1 MNLNRPVDPWN
12 KCCSMVECSY
22 GCIPSNV
29 FVVVVNLNNCFLLF
43 IVLKLVLGVQTIFK
57 PCSIQSYFLGVEGVS
72 SGDELDSDED
82 DDLSPE
88 NDGFMGGSGRGGVEG
103 SIAGAS
109 GSGSGGQNVR
119 ANVVGKRRPN
129 GPTVNR

>member
-1 MNLNRPVDPWN
+1 MY
-12 KCCSMVECSY
+12 KS
-22 GCIPSNV
+22 IP
-29 FVVVVNLNNCFLLF
+29 
-43 IVLKLVLGVQTIFK
+43 K
-57 PCSIQSYFLGVEGVS
+57 PFSVQSYFLGVEGVS

-109 GSGSGGQNVR
+109 ASGSGGQNVR

>member
-1 MNLNRPVDPWN
+1 ML
-12 KCCSMVECSY
+12 Y
-22 GCIPSNV
+22 
-29 FVVVVNLNNCFLLF
+29 
-43 IVLKLVLGVQTIFK
+43 TT
-57 PCSIQSYFLGVEGVS
+57 GVEGVS

-88 NDGFMGGSGRGGVEG
+88 NDGFMGSNGIQGADG

-129 GPTVNR
+129 GPAVNRYFRNSRVKVILMKSILLFKYVVQSQFIILNV

>member
-1 MNLNRPVDPWN
+1 MKLSISFLNILSHN
-12 KCCSMVECSY
+12 K
-22 GCIPSNV
+22 
-29 FVVVVNLNNCFLLF
+29 
-43 IVLKLVLGVQTIFK
+43 
-57 PCSIQSYFLGVEGVS
+57 GVEGVS

-88 NDGFMGGSGRGGVEG
+88 NEGFMGSNGRQGGDG

-129 GPTVNR
+129 GPAVNRYLTILP

>member
-1 MNLNRPVDPWN
+1 ML
-12 KCCSMVECSY
+12 Y
-22 GCIPSNV
+22 
-29 FVVVVNLNNCFLLF
+29 
-43 IVLKLVLGVQTIFK
+43 TT
-57 PCSIQSYFLGVEGVS
+57 GVEGVS

-88 NDGFMGGSGRGGVEG
+88 NDGFMGSNGIQGADG

-129 GPTVNR
+129 GPAVNRYFRNSRVKVVLMKSISFCFLNMLSNHNL

>member
-1 MNLNRPVDPWN
+1 M
-12 KCCSMVECSY
+12 
-22 GCIPSNV
+22 
-29 FVVVVNLNNCFLLF
+29 LF
-43 IVLKLVLGVQTIFK
+43 IVPIIVLYVQSNSNTLKYLILL
-57 PCSIQSYFLGVEGVS
+57 FLGVEGVS

>member
-1 MNLNRPVDPWN
+1 ML
-12 KCCSMVECSY
+12 Y
-22 GCIPSNV
+22 
-29 FVVVVNLNNCFLLF
+29 
-43 IVLKLVLGVQTIFK
+43 TT
-57 PCSIQSYFLGVEGVS
+57 GVEGVS

-88 NDGFMGGSGRGGVEG
+88 NDGFMGSNGIQGADG

-129 GPTVNR
+129 GPAVNRYFKNSWIKVVLMKNIFCFLNMLSNHNL

>member
-1 MNLNRPVDPWN
+1 ML
-12 KCCSMVECSY
+12 Y
-22 GCIPSNV
+22 
-29 FVVVVNLNNCFLLF
+29 
-43 IVLKLVLGVQTIFK
+43 TT
-57 PCSIQSYFLGVEGVS
+57 GVEGVS

-88 NDGFMGGSGRGGVEG
+88 NDGFMGSNGIQGADG

-129 GPTVNR
+129 GPAVNRYFRNSRVKVVLMKSIKLTFILLFKYVVES

>member
-1 MNLNRPVDPWN
+1 
-12 KCCSMVECSY
+12 MVERSY

-43 IVLKLVLGVQTIFK
+43 IVLKLVLGVQTILK

-88 NDGFMGGSGRGGVEG
+88 NDGFMGGSGRGGVER

>member
-1 MNLNRPVDPWN
+1 M
-12 KCCSMVECSY
+12 
-22 GCIPSNV
+22 
-29 FVVVVNLNNCFLLF
+29 
-43 IVLKLVLGVQTIFK
+43 
-57 PCSIQSYFLGVEGVS
+57 EGVS

-88 NDGFMGGSGRGGVEG
+88 NDGFMGSGGHGGGEG

-119 ANVVGKRRPN
+119 ANVIGKRRPN
-129 GPTVNR
+129 GPAVSR

>member
-1 MNLNRPVDPWN
+1 MYR
-12 KCCSMVECSY
+12 S
-22 GCIPSNV
+22 IP
-29 FVVVVNLNNCFLLF
+29 
-43 IVLKLVLGVQTIFK
+43 K
-57 PCSIQSYFLGVEGVS
+57 PFSIQSYFLGVEGVS

>member
-1 MNLNRPVDPWN
+1 M
-12 KCCSMVECSY
+12 
-22 GCIPSNV
+22 
-29 FVVVVNLNNCFLLF
+29 LF
-43 IVLKLVLGVQTIFK
+43 IK
-57 PCSIQSYFLGVEGVS
+57 PVYVHSSSNTCSIEYYYFLGVEGVS

-129 GPTVNR
+129 GPTINR

>member
-1 MNLNRPVDPWN
+1 MF
-12 KCCSMVECSY
+12 K
-22 GCIPSNV
+22 
-29 FVVVVNLNNCFLLF
+29 
-43 IVLKLVLGVQTIFK
+43 LKLVHL
-57 PCSIQSYFLGVEGVS
+57 FLNILSLVKGVEGVS

-88 NDGFMGGSGRGGVEG
+88 NEGFMGSNGRQGGDG

-129 GPTVNR
+129 GPAVNRYLILLPGRHPFNLNLLKNSN